1 MAMSESL
8 DQMSTIPRNPKA
20 AQVKSAQPRYGR
32 IDLGLEQVRECI
44 ARATDWLLGQQHPDG
59 YWCGELEAD
68 SMLESDY
75 IFMHYLLGTG
85 DRGKMERAVNE
96 ILRHQNE
103 DGGWSL
109 YPGGPSNV
117 SYGVKCYL
125 ALKLMGYTADDAVM
139 VKARECVL
147 RLGGVT
153 ECNTFTKIYL
163 CALGQYEY
171 DAVPA
176 IPPEI
181 VLFPN
186 WFYFNI
192 YEISSWSR
200 GILVPL
206 SIIYAKKPFK
216 KIPPEMGIDE
226 LFVGGRKNANLH
238 LRWDKKHPVSWRN
251 FFLAVDRITHW
262 FERIH
267 IRPLRHV
274 ALRKAEKW
282 MLERF
287 EMSDGLGAIYPAM
300 LNSIVALACLGYT
313 PDDPQFIRAM
323 DEFEKLGID
332 CPHGEPDYPTPTF
345 RMQPCVSPV
354 WDTAQAVYA
363 LGEAGLAKDDPRLLK
378 AADWI
383 LSKEVRH
390 KGDWAVKVKNTQP
403 GGWYFEFNNEFY
415 PDVDDSAQ
423 VLLALNQV
431 DNPRERYQ
439 YEVSQRALDW
449 IFAMQ
454 CKNGG
459 WAAFDRD
466 NTKMIFQYIPFA
478 DHNAMLDPPTVDI
491 TGRILE
497 MLAAYGYT
505 RKDKR
510 VERALQFVLKEQE
523 SDGSWFGRWGVNYI
537 YGTFL
542 VLRGLEAIGMDNNE
556 PAIQQ
561 AAEWVRMVQNPDGG
575 WGETCG
581 SYDVPTERGIGP
593 STPSQTAWALLALL
607 AAGDTRSD
615 SVAKGIRWLVSR
627 QRADGSWDE
636 AAEGRNGEAVYTGTG
651 FPRVFYLAYHLYR
664 DYFPLLALTTYKR
677 AMEKEGAVA

>member
-1 MAMSESL
+1 MGTFS
-8 DQMSTIPRNPKA
+8 INPKGVN
-20 AQVKSAQPRYGR
+20 QPAQPRFGR
-32 IDLGLEQVRECI
+32 IDLGLEHI
-44 ARATDWLLGQQHPDG
+44 ADGIERARDWLLGQQHADG

-75 IFMHYLLGTG
+75 IFMHTLLGTG
-85 DRGKMERAVNE
+85 DPGKMERAINE

-109 YPGGPSNV
+109 HPGGPSNI
-117 SYGVKCYL
+117 SYGVKAYL
-125 ALKLMGYTADDAVM
+125 ALKIMGWSKDHPVM
-139 VKARECVL
+139 VKAREWVL
-147 RLGGVT
+147 ANGGVV

-163 CALGQYEY
+163 CALGQYDY

-216 KIPPEMGIDE
+216 KLAPEQGIEE
-226 LFVGGRKNANLH
+226 LFVGGRQNSNLH
-238 LRWDKKHPVSWRN
+238 LKWDRKRPVSWRN
-251 FFLAVDRITHW
+251 FFLFTDRMVHW
-262 FERIH
+262 FERVH
-267 IRPLRHV
+267 IRPLRKI
-274 ALRKAEKW
+274 AIKRAKEW

-287 EMSDGLGAIYPAM
+287 EKSDGLGAIYPAM
-300 LNSIVALACLGYT
+300 LNSIVALRCLDYSL
-313 PDDPQFIRAM
+313 DDPQLIRAM

-332 CPHGEPDYPTPTF
+332 CPEGTPDYVVPTF
-345 RMQPCVSPV
+345 RMQPCFPPV
-354 WDTAQAVYA
+354 WDTAQAMYA
-363 LGEAGLAKDDPRLLK
+363 LGEAGVRRDDPRMLK

-383 LSKEVRH
+383 LSKEVRQ
-390 KGDWAVKVKNTQP
+390 KGDWAEKVKNVEP

-415 PDVDDSAQ
+415 PDVDDTGQ
-423 VLLALNQV
+423 VLLALNCV

-439 YEVSQRALDW
+439 YEVCQRALNW
-449 IFAMQ
+449 IWAMQ

-459 WAAFDRD
+459 WAAFDKD
-466 NTKMIFQYIPFA
+466 NTKSIFQYIPFA

-491 TGRILE
+491 TGRMLE
-497 MLAAYGYT
+497 MLAQYGFT
-505 RKDKR
+505 RKDPR
-510 VERALQFVLKEQE
+510 VEKAIQFILKEQE
-523 SDGSWFGRWGVNYI
+523 PDGSWFGRWGVNYL

-542 VLRGLEAIGMDNNE
+542 VLRGLEAMGMWNHE

-561 AAEWVRMVQNPDGG
+561 AAEWIRMVQNADGG

-581 SYDVPTERGIGP
+581 DLRRCQPARHWAKHAFADCMGRPRTAGRRGH
-593 STPSQTAWALLALL
+593 AL
-607 AAGDTRSD
+607 
-615 SVAKGIRWLVSR
+615 
-627 QRADGSWDE
+627 
-636 AAEGRNGEAVYTGTG
+636 
-651 FPRVFYLAYHLYR
+651 
-664 DYFPLLALTTYKR
+664 
-677 AMEKEGAVA
+677 

>member
-1 MAMSESL
+1 MGTFSG
-8 DQMSTIPRNPKA
+8 NPKA
-20 AQVKSAQPRYGR
+20 QKQPAQPRFGR
-32 IDLGLEQVRECI
+32 IDLGIEPIREGI
-44 ARATDWLLGQQHPDG
+44 GRARDWLLGQQHEDG

-75 IFMHYLLGTG
+75 IFLHTLLGTG
-85 DRGKMERAVNE
+85 DPGKMERAVNE

-109 YPGGPSNV
+109 YPGGPSNI
-117 SYGVKCYL
+117 SYGVKAYL
-125 ALKLMGYTADDAVM
+125 ALKIMGWSKDHPVL
-139 VKARECVL
+139 VKAREWVL
-147 RLGGVT
+147 ANGGVV

-163 CALGQYEY
+163 CALGQYDY

-186 WFYFNI
+186 WFYFNL

-216 KIPPEMGIDE
+216 KLAPEQGIDE
-226 LFVGGRKNANLH
+226 LFVGGRQGSKLH
-238 LRWDKKHPVSWRN
+238 LRWDKKRPVSWRN
-251 FFLAVDRITHW
+251 FFLFTDRMVHW
-262 FERIH
+262 FERVH
-267 IRPLRHV
+267 IRPLRTI
-274 ALRKAEKW
+274 AIKKAERW

-287 EMSDGLGAIYPAM
+287 EKSDGLGAIYPAM
-300 LNSIVALACLGYT
+300 LNSIVALRCLDYSL
-313 PDDPQFIRAM
+313 DDPQLIRAM

-332 CPHGEPDYPTPTF
+332 CPQGTLDYPVPTF
-345 RMQPCVSPV
+345 RMQPCFPPV
-354 WDTAQAVYA
+354 WDTAQAMYA
-363 LGEAGLAKDDPRLLK
+363 LGEAGIRRDDPRMLK

-383 LSKEVRH
+383 LSKEVRQ
-390 KGDWAVKVKNTQP
+390 KGDWAEKVKNVEP

-415 PDVDDSAQ
+415 PDIDDTGQ
-423 VLLALNQV
+423 VLLALNFV

-439 YEVSQRALDW
+439 YEVCQRALNW
-449 IFAMQ
+449 IWAMQ

-459 WAAFDRD
+459 WASFDKD

-491 TGRILE
+491 TGRMLE
-497 MLAAYGYT
+497 MLGQYGFT
-505 RKDKR
+505 RKDPR
-510 VERALQFVLKEQE
+510 VEKAIQFILKEQE
-523 SDGSWFGRWGVNYI
+523 PDGSWFGRWGVNYL

-542 VLRGLEAIGMDNNE
+542 VLRGLEAMGFWNHE
-556 PAIQQ
+556 PAVQQ
-561 AAEWVRMVQNPDGG
+561 AAEWIRMVQNSDGG

-581 SYDVPTERGIGP
+581 TYDDPNQRGIGP
-593 STPSQTAWALLALL
+593 STPSQTAWAVLGLL

-615 SVAKGIRWLVSR
+615 SVAKGVRWLIER
-627 QRADGSWDE
+627 QHKDGSWDE
-636 AAEGRNGEAVYTGTG
+636 LMPGRNGESYYTGTG
-651 FPRVFYLAYHLYR
+651 FPRVFYLGYHLYKQ
-664 DYFPLLALTTYKR
+664 YFPLLALTTYER
-677 AMEKEGAVA
+677 AMQSPRSKPEHHKF

>member
-1 MAMSESL
+1 MGTFS
-8 DQMSTIPRNPKA
+8 INPKGVN
-20 AQVKSAQPRYGR
+20 QPAQPRFGR
-32 IDLGLEQVRECI
+32 MDLGLEHI
-44 ARATDWLLGQQHPDG
+44 ADGIERSRDWLLGQQHADG

-75 IFMHYLLGTG
+75 IFMHTLLGTG
-85 DRGKMERAVNE
+85 DPGKMERAINE

-109 YPGGPSNV
+109 YPGGPSNI
-117 SYGVKCYL
+117 SYGVKAYL
-125 ALKLMGYTADDAVM
+125 ALKIMGWSKDHPVM
-139 VKARECVL
+139 VKAREWVL
-147 RLGGVT
+147 ANGGVV

-163 CALGQYEY
+163 CALGQYDY

-216 KIPPEMGIDE
+216 KLAPEQGIEE
-226 LFVGGRKNANLH
+226 LFVGGRQNSNLH
-238 LRWDKKHPVSWRN
+238 LKWDKKRPVSWRN
-251 FFLAVDRITHW
+251 FFLFTDRMVHW
-262 FERIH
+262 FERVH
-267 IRPLRHV
+267 IRPLRKI
-274 ALRKAEKW
+274 AIKRAKEW

-287 EMSDGLGAIYPAM
+287 EKSDGLGAIYPAM
-300 LNSIVALACLGYT
+300 LNSIVALRCLDYSL
-313 PDDPQFIRAM
+313 DDPQLIRAM

-332 CPHGEPDYPTPTF
+332 CPEGTPDYTVPTF
-345 RMQPCVSPV
+345 RMQPCFPPV
-354 WDTAQAVYA
+354 WDTAQAMYA
-363 LGEAGLAKDDPRLLK
+363 LGEAGVRRDDPRMLK

-383 LSKEVRH
+383 LSKEVRQ
-390 KGDWAVKVKNTQP
+390 KGDWAEKVKNVEP

-415 PDVDDSAQ
+415 PDVDDTGQ
-423 VLLALNQV
+423 VLLALNSV

-439 YEVSQRALDW
+439 YEVCQRALNW
-449 IFAMQ
+449 IWAMQ

-459 WAAFDRD
+459 WAAFDKD
-466 NTKMIFQYIPFA
+466 NTKSIFQYIPFA

-491 TGRILE
+491 TGRMLE
-497 MLAAYGYT
+497 MLAQYGFT
-505 RKDKR
+505 RKHPR
-510 VERALQFVLKEQE
+510 VEKAIQFILKEQE
-523 SDGSWFGRWGVNYI
+523 PDGSWFGRWGVNYL

-542 VLRGLEAIGMDNNE
+542 VLRGLEAMGMWNHE

-561 AAEWVRMVQNPDGG
+561 AAEWIRMVQNADGG

-581 SYDVPTERGIGP
+581 TYDDPNQRGIGP
-593 STPSQTAWALLALL
+593 STPSQTAWAVLGLL

-615 SVAKGIRWLVSR
+615 SVAKGVRWLIER
-627 QRADGSWDE
+627 QRKDGSWDE
-636 AAEGRNGEAVYTGTG
+636 LVPGRNGESYYTGTG
-651 FPRVFYLAYHLYR
+651 FPRVFYLGYHLYKQ
-664 DYFPLLALTTYKR
+664 YFPLLALTTYER
-677 AMEKEGAVA
+677 AMQNGPAD